1 MAGGCLTSCLHS
13 HAVPSITL
21 HIPHPFSSPLTPP
34 SPAPPPLSPG
44 LNLQRVRDSVVGMR
58 EAELAL
64 LEFVRL
70 HAPEPGSALLAGNSV
85 HIDRMFLQKYMPE
98 LTAHLSYR

>member
-1 MAGGCLTSCLHS
+1 MPHFLPLHS
-13 HAVPSITL
+13 RAVPSMTL
-21 HIPHPFSSPLTPP
+21 HIPHPFSTPLPPP
-34 SPAPPPLSPG
+34 SPHPPLPPG
-44 LNLQRVRDSVVGMR
+44 PHLQRVRDSVVGMR

-64 LEFVRL
+64 LEFVRH